1 MKKEKDEVKK
11 VEIMRAYKFRL
22 YPNKQQE
29 IYLSKQFGCCRFV
42 YNKMLAERI
51 EGYNKS
57 KETGEK
63 FSFSS
68 SCLSAY
74 KKDFEWLKEVDS
86 IALSYEY
93 INLQRAYSNFFRD
106 KKIGFPKYK
115 SKKNN
120 RNSFTTDGI
129 KIENG
134 KLKIRK
140 LKSLIKIVAHREIMG
155 DIKSCTVSKT
165 PSGKYFISILS
176 RNEEIKKYEKTDNN
190 VGIDL
195 GIKDFAILST
205 EEVVANPIFFKKS
218 EKRIK
223 KLQRELSRKKNGSS
237 NRNKAR
243 IKLAKAYEKVNN
255 QKSDFLHKLSTR
267 IIRENQSIVIE
278 DLGVK
283 KMMKDHKKAK
293 SIGEASWY
301 SFRMMLDYKA
311 KWHDRN
317 LVIANRY
324 FASSQLC
331 SVCGY
336 KNKEVKNEK
345 VRDWV
350 CPKCGV
356 KHDRDINAAKN
367 LLKLLDKDNL
377 GKEMRSGRPLES
389 GDAVSNRK
397 LDQKPPLR

>member
-1 MKKEKDEVKK
+1 MKKEKVEVNEK
-11 VEIMRAYKFRL
+11 EIMRAYKFRL
-22 YPNKQQE
+22 YPNNEQK

-42 YNKMLAERI
+42 YNKMLDERI

-86 IALSYEY
+86 HALSYEY
-93 INLQRAYSNFFRD
+93 MNLQSAYNNFFRD
-106 KKIGFPKYK
+106 KKIGFPKFK
-115 SKKNN
+115 NKKDNKL
-120 RNSFTTDGI
+120 SFTTDGV

-140 LKSLIKIVAHREIMG
+140 LKTKIKIRNHRDIMG
-155 DIKSCTVSKT
+155 EVRSCTISKT

-176 RNEEIKKYEKTDNN
+176 KEEIKRYDKTNNN

-205 EEVVANPIFFKKS
+205 EEVIKNPIFFKKS

-223 KLQRELSRKKNGSS
+223 KLQRDLSRKKNGSS

-283 KMMKDHKKAK
+283 GMMETHKMAK

-336 KNKEVKNEK
+336 KNKEVKNLK

-350 CPKCGV
+350 CPNCGS
-356 KHDRDINAAKN
+356 KHNRDINASKN
-367 LLKLLDKDNL
+367 LLNLLEKDSF
-377 GKEMRSGRPLES
+377 GTKMRSGRPLES
-389 GDAVSNRK
+389 GNACSIRDI
-397 LDQKPPLR
+397 DQKPPL